1 MTKRRLSVK
10 SGNLSRKRRKVKQRQ
25 SIRWL
30 WIGVGGIIILTL
42 AGVILLVNGNPSK
55 QIEEISATQ
64 AYNKYQHGALFLDV
78 RGTDEWNQAHIPNSI
93 SIPLDELASR
103 LVELPRDKEIVV
115 VCLLGKRS
123 REGAIILVEA
133 GFSNVSCLIGG
144 LEAWNAGGFLL
155 ERKDP

>member
-1 MTKRRLSVK
+1 MTKRRHSVK
-10 SGNLSRKRRKVKQRQ
+10 SGNLSRKRRKEKQRQ

-30 WIGVGGIIILTL
+30 WIVVGGIIVLAL

-55 QIEEISATQ
+55 QFEEISAPQ
-64 AYNKYQHGALFLDV
+64 AYNKYQQGALFLDV

-103 LVELPRDKEIVV
+103 LIELPRDKEIVV
-115 VCLLGKRS
+115 VCLLGKKS

-133 GFSNVSCLIGG
+133 GFSKVSCLIGG

-155 ERKDP
+155 ER